1 MRVFNKAY
9 YFLIGFIVL
18 LSYQTYAQD
27 QKVADSLK
35 IVYLNDEL
43 TGTDKLELL
52 RNLAFNEVNDTDLAL
67 QYAEELI
74 VLAER
79 DNNYLYIFR
88 GYYQKGNSYLI
99 AGDLDLALKAFFK
112 SSEAAI
118 KEKNA
123 VGEGFAYMAIADV
136 YSEMGNAINA
146 SVYYTKAI
154 DLLRQTDDTISL
166 ASALYNAGDE
176 AFNNQDYG
184 TALAYFEESGA
195 LFLKEDYKPGL
206 AYNLGSMGMVY
217 AEQGQHE
224 LALNNIN
231 EALDIL
237 EAYEDYYAI
246 SEYLTYMS
254 DIYLKRNDWPTA
266 LNYATRSLELAQKH
280 GLKKQLSESNLKLSE
295 LYEHESQFP
304 LALNHYK
311 DFIAYRDTLINI
323 ENIEKAADL
332 RTNYEV
338 SQKQIEVDLLNQQK
352 RTQRVIV
359 IAISIAL
366 VSLLIMAFGLI
377 KRNKYIKKTNAII
390 AAEKD
395 RSDSLLLN
403 ILPEETAEELKQY
416 GKVKARKFESVTV
429 LFTDFKGFTKYA
441 ENLLPE
447 ELVESVD
454 FYFSKFDAIMEAH
467 GLEKIKTIG
476 DAYMCVAGIHTHHQD
491 HAHKMIEAAL
501 EIAAFVKEAKT
512 QNGSQARFDI
522 RIGVNTGPVVAGIVG
537 TKKFAYDIWG
547 DAVNIASRMESN
559 SEPGKINI
567 SENTY
572 SIIKDTFDCDFRGKL
587 KVKNRSDMNMYFVK
601 TL

>member
-1 MRVFNKAY
+1 MRIINKAY
-9 YFLIGFIVL
+9 YFIIGLIVL
-18 LSYQTYAQD
+18 LSFHSHSQD

-35 IVYLNDEL
+35 IIYFNDEL
-43 TGTDKLELL
+43 TGIDKLELL
-52 RNLAFNEVNDTDLAL
+52 RNLAFNEVNDVDLAL
-67 QYAEELI
+67 KYAEELI
-74 VLAER
+74 ALSENE
-79 DNNYLYIFR
+79 NNYLYIFR
-88 GYYQKGNSYLI
+88 GFYQKGNSYLF

-118 KEKNA
+118 KDKNV

-136 YSEMGNAINA
+136 YSEMGNAKNA
-146 SVYYTKAI
+146 SIYYTKAI

-166 ASALYNAGDE
+166 ASALFNAGDE
-176 AFNNQDYG
+176 AFNNKDYD
-184 TALAYFEESGA
+184 TSLAYFEESGA
-195 LFLKEDYKPGL
+195 LFLEEDYKPGL
-206 AYNLGSMGMVY
+206 AYNLGNIGMVY
-217 AEQGQHE
+217 AEQGKHE
-224 LALNNIN
+224 LALKNIN

-237 EAYEDYYAI
+237 EDFEDYYAI

-254 DIYLKRNDWPTA
+254 DIYLKRNDWQTA
-266 LNYATRSLELAQKH
+266 LNYAIRSLNLAKKH

-304 LALNHYK
+304 LALTHYK

-390 AAEKD
+390 ASEKD
-395 RSDSLLLN
+395 RSDNLLLN

-416 GKVKARKFESVTV
+416 GKVKARKFEAVTV
-429 LFTDFKGFTKYA
+429 LFTDFKGFTQYA

-476 DAYMCVAGIHTHHQD
+476 DAYMCVAGIHTHRQD

-501 EIAAFVKEAKT
+501 EIVDFVKEAKT

-522 RIGVNTGPVVAGIVG
+522 RIGINTGPVVAGVVG

-572 SIIKDTFDCDFRGKL
+572 SIIKDTYDCEFRGKL
-587 KVKNRSDMNMYFVK
+587 EVKNRSDMNMYFVK

>member
-1 MRVFNKAY
+1 MRIINKAY
-9 YFLIGFIVL
+9 YFIIGLIVL
-18 LSYQTYAQD
+18 LSFHSHSQD

-35 IVYLNDEL
+35 IIYFNDEL
-43 TGTDKLELL
+43 TGIDKLELL
-52 RNLAFNEVNDTDLAL
+52 RNLAFNEVNDVDLAL
-67 QYAEELI
+67 KYAEELI
-74 VLAER
+74 ALSESE
-79 DNNYLYIFR
+79 NNYLYIFR
-88 GYYQKGNSYLI
+88 GFYQKGNSYLF

-118 KEKNA
+118 KDKNV

-136 YSEMGNAINA
+136 YSEMGNAKNA
-146 SVYYTKAI
+146 SNYFTKAI

-166 ASALYNAGDE
+166 ASALFNAGDE
-176 AFNNQDYG
+176 AFNNKDYD
-184 TALAYFEESGA
+184 TSLTYFEESGA
-195 LFLKEDYKPGL
+195 LFLEEDYKPGL
-206 AYNLGSMGMVY
+206 AYNLGNIGMVY
-217 AEQGQHE
+217 AEQGKHE

-231 EALDIL
+231 EALAIL
-237 EAYEDYYAI
+237 EDFEDYYAI

-254 DIYLKRNDWPTA
+254 DIYLKRNDWQTA
-266 LNYATRSLELAQKH
+266 LNYAIRSLNLAKKH

-338 SQKQIEVDLLNQQK
+338 SQKQIKVDLLNQQK

-366 VSLLIMAFGLI
+366 VSLLIIAFGLI

-390 AAEKD
+390 AVEKD
-395 RSDSLLLN
+395 RSDNLLLN

-416 GKVKARKFESVTV
+416 GKVKARKFEAVTV
-429 LFTDFKGFTKYA
+429 LFTDFKGFTQYA

-476 DAYMCVAGIHTHHQD
+476 DAYMCVAGIHMHHQD
-491 HAHKMIEAAL
+491 HAHKMVEAAL
-501 EIAAFVKEAKT
+501 EIVDFVKEAKT

-522 RIGVNTGPVVAGIVG
+522 RIGINTGPVVAGIVG

-572 SIIKDTFDCDFRGKL
+572 SIIKDTYDCDFRGKL